1 METLQQPEE
10 PTTDEMAAIDSIFT
24 GGDPEVPEK
33 AEDASDP
40 VPSEEPDETEIT
52 PETAVDEA
60 TEPDIDYELEIPMPD
75 GRDAMK
81 LGELKDKVV
90 ELSRTEQQL
99 IERENAIMRERDE
112 LTAIMQQVKPEEIPP
127 QVQQKMAEHQAQHLQ
142 REHEA
147 MIAAIPEM
155 AEKTGFDKV
164 RESVS
169 RVFEQYGA
177 ADVVNQVMDH
187 RLIQMAYDL
196 DRLQT
201 EKQQALETA
210 QQVKKAAKRVGSK
223 PSKRKDSKAE
233 LHERVKNSRNDDAK
247 LAYIDQLLE
256 G

>member
-1 METLQQPEE
+1 MC
-10 PTTDEMAAIDSIFT
+10 S
-24 GGDPEVPEK
+24 
-33 AEDASDP
+33 SDLY
-40 VPSEEPDETEIT
+40 D
-52 PETAVDEA
+52 
-60 TEPDIDYELEIPMPD
+60 LEIPMPD
-75 GRDAMK
+75 GREAMK

-127 QVQQKMAEHQAQHLQ
+127 QVQQKMAEHQTQHLQ

-147 MIAAIPEM
+147 MLAAIPEM

-164 RESVS
+164 RESVG

-177 ADVVNQVMDH
+177 GDVVNQVMDH
-187 RLIQMAYDL
+187 RLVKMAYDL

-201 EKQQALETA
+201 ERAEAVETA
-210 QQVKKAAKRVGSK
+210 KTILRPAKKVGSK

-233 LHERVKNSRNDDAK
+233 LHERVKHSRNDDAK